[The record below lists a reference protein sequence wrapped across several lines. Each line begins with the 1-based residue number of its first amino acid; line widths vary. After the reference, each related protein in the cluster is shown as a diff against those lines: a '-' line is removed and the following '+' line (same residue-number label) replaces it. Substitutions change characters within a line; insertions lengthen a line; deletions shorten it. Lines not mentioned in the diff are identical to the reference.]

1 MADVQVGG
9 SGNTGQATIG
19 NSKKLTKEEASYR
32 EDQGITGMRC
42 GDCLFFQGGECQIVE
57 GRIDEDDVCDQFEQ
71 NTKDGNVSAEM
82 ATQLRERPLALL
94 DMWITRVSE
103 DKQGIKRWFAT
114 SSGVKLDLYKEK
126 MSIALFDDFVERIER
141 GDPAPPPFISDA
153 WQGGLPYL
161 GIAHYLDLNGA
172 GIIGPSEAVWVD
184 NKVLKMKGTFD
195 EKSPLAIAAYEAIQK
210 DRLEERADQDRVRVS
225 IAFIDW
231 GHNHN
236 QKHMFARKS
245 LRDQCM
251 FCEAGVR
258 DKEYTAGQL
267 VHLALTRRPAYPET
281 EIVALEERSSM
292 TKRRDDAASIVGDLL
307 ADDLEKRNKNFV
319 GRATDGNGEVATGAI
334 VIKDDSGGEKVSGE
348 SVERTL
354 GGAQTLDD
362 AEAFLT
368 ASANGDEPVLL
379 DSWEI
384 LATVLGNLAG
394 EEAQDAVRVVVKDF
408 QNTLDVQT
416 AQAVLEIHKVLGG
429 EPVSDKPEKA
439 VERQVPPQFRK
450 DDEEAKRK
458 RRPEEEEVEGELEAE
473 DEDEDEDKDKKAKRK
488 RDDEEGNEMKEKS
501 VHVLDGAFAELR
513 EAYDE
518 AIETPG
524 DPVMKFA
531 MIQDSFKS
539 LGAEIQAKVAE
550 SVESAP
556 VSAAAIARAVSEAI
570 APLQATVGALQ
581 AQIQAGATTKSTNPI
596 PGRRAIKMPPALHP
610 SGAVVR
616 GEVDLTPTDQN
627 ETPNLRKIIRA
638 STVGFEQRR
647 GA

>member
-19 NSKKLTKEEASYR
+19 NSKKLTKEEAAYR
-32 EDQGITGMRC
+32 EDQGIANLRC

-71 NTKDGNVSAEM
+71 NTKDGNVSAQM
-82 ATQLRERPLALL
+82 ATQLRERPLSLL

-103 DKQGIKRWFAT
+103 DKAGVKRWFAT
-114 SSGVKLDLYKEK
+114 SSGVKKDLYGER
-126 MSIALFDDFVERIER
+126 MSIALFDDFVVRIER

-172 GIIGPSEAVWVD
+172 GIIGPTEAVWRD
-184 NKVLKMKGTFD
+184 SKVLKMKGTFRND
-195 EKSPLAIAAYEAIQK
+195 SPLALAAFDAIQK
-210 DRLEERADQDRVRVS
+210 DRLEKRADEDRVRVS

-236 QKHMFARKS
+236 SKHLFNRRT

-251 FCEAGVR
+251 YCEAGVR

-267 VHLALTRRPAYPET
+267 VHLAMTRRPAYPDT
-281 EIVALEERSSM
+281 EIVALEERTMS
-292 TKRRDDAASIVGDLL
+292 KRREDAASIVGDEM
-307 ADDLEKRNKNFV
+307 ADGLETLSKEII
-319 GRATDGNGEVATGAI
+319 GRATDDNGKVATGAI

-368 ASANGDEPVLL
+368 ASANGEEPVLL
-379 DSWEI
+379 DSWEV

-394 EEAQDAVRVVVKDF
+394 EEIQDAIRVVVKDF

-416 AQAVLEIHKVLGG
+416 AQAVLEIQKVLGG
-429 EPVSDKPEKA
+429 ETVTDKTDKKA

-450 DDEEAKRK
+450 DDEEEKRK
-458 RRPEEEEVEGELEAE
+458 RRPEEEVVEGELEAE
-473 DEDEDEDKDKKAKRK
+473 KEDDEDAKKAKSK
-488 RDDEEGNEMKEKS
+488 HGDEEEDEMKKKS
-501 VHVLDGAFAELR
+501 THVLDGAFAELR

-518 AIETPG
+518 AIDTPG
-524 DPVMKFA
+524 EPVMKFA
-531 MIQDSFKS
+531 MIQDSFKG
-539 LGAEIQAKVAE
+539 LGAEIQARIAE
-550 SVESAP
+550 SVENAP

-581 AQIQAGATTKSTNPI
+581 AQIQAGVTTKSTGVI
-596 PGRRAIKMPPALHP
+596 PGRRSIKMPPALNP
-610 SGAVVR
+610 SVAVTR
-616 GEVDLTPTDQN
+616 GEVDLTPTVDN
-627 ETPNLRKIIRA
+627 ETPSLRKIIRN
-638 STVGFEQRR
+638 STIGFEQRR
-647 GA
+647 GG